1 MKKRYLWVQLTP
13 EEFESAVQNG
23 HCHLPRIVGLCDDCE
38 NESDNLKPYKYEPSV
53 LICED
58 CTEERMKEGQK

>member
-1 MKKRYLWVQLTP
+1 MEERFKLVQLTQ
-13 EEFESAVQNG
+13 EEYKSALKNG
-23 HCHLPRIVGLCDDCE
+23 HSLLPRIVGLCDDCE
-38 NESDNLKPYKYEPSV
+38 NDSDNLKPYKYEPSV